1 MVEITQEI
9 TLDVDKQETF
19 KFIFAKQGDANSRKV
34 KITLMKNGS
43 KIIAESSS
51 ETAYF
56 RAKKPDNTS
65 VYNKAEI
72 NDDGTITIA
81 LTQQTLAVKGI
92 VDADVSIKSENGEI
106 LSSASFK
113 IEVCEAPLGDNIPS
127 SNEFLVL
134 QDLIETANSTVEEIT
149 QMKNNGDFKG
159 DTGPQGPQ
167 GEQGPQGPAGA
178 NGAPGKDGAAA
189 TVAVGTVTTGEP
201 GTQASVT
208 NSGTENAAV
217 LDFVI
222 PQGERGESV
231 PQIRTPLSLAEHS
244 SKANPLNVFSLADGA
259 YEITEEGWIGNGLSS
274 KATAELFKGS
284 IFIKYNNAI
293 NILSD
298 MSYWVSDDD
307 ERWSNLYLPTVLEVD
322 NKLVKKRDKT
332 VIVTPSDVN
341 VTLNSNTE
349 YRMQAIANLNLTL
362 PSTIPDD
369 YECSFVFESGETAT
383 VLSYPADSIK
393 FVGDDCD
400 AEGDFIPAA
409 NKGYEISIKNLGF
422 NRIIARVGAF

>member
-201 GTQASVT
+201 DTPASVT
-208 NSGTENAAV
+208 NSGTANAAV

-222 PQGERGESV
+222 PKGEKGESA
-231 PQIRTPLSLAEHS
+231 PQIRTPLSLAEYS

-259 YEITEEGWIGNGLSS
+259 YEITEKGWIGNGLTSR
-274 KATAELFKGS
+274 ATVELFKGS

-298 MSYWVSDDD
+298 ISYWVADDD
-307 ERWSNLYLPTVLEVD
+307 ERWSQLYLPTILEVD

-332 VIVTPSDVN
+332 AIVTPSDIN

-349 YRMQAIANLNLTL
+349 YRIQAIANLNLTL

-369 YECSFVFESGETAT
+369 YECSLVFESGETAT

-400 AEGDFIPAA
+400 AEGDFIPVA
-409 NKGYEISIKNLGF
+409 NTGYEINIKNLGF